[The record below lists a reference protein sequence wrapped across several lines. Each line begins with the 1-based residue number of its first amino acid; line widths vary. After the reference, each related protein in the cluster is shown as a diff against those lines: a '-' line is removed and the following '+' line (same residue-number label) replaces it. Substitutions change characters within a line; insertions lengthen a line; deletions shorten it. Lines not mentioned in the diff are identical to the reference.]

1 MAQPLPPLTEVLSLG
16 NADAL
21 CHVVVD
27 RGGMMNITATDMRRG
42 GAVTTQ
48 RSKWDSPMNR
58 EAVAAWAV
66 EALRLE
72 DVREVAHV
80 QRGNGYVLLFR

>member
-1 MAQPLPPLTEVLSLG
+1 VAQPLPPLTEVLSLG

-27 RGGMMNITATDMRRG
+27 RGGMMNITATDMGRG

-48 RSKWDSPMNR
+48 RS
-58 EAVAAWAV
+58 
-66 EALRLE
+66 
-72 DVREVAHV
+72 
-80 QRGNGYVLLFR
+80 

>member
-1 MAQPLPPLTEVLSLG
+1 
-16 NADAL
+16 
-21 CHVVVD
+21 
-27 RGGMMNITATDMRRG
+27 
-42 GAVTTQ
+42 
-48 RSKWDSPMNR
+48 MNR

-72 DVREVAHV
+72 NVREVAHV

>member
-1 MAQPLPPLTEVLSLG
+1 MAQPLPPLTEVLSLA
-16 NADAL
+16 NAHAL
-21 CHVVVD
+21 CHVTVD
-27 RGGMMNITATDMRRG
+27 RGGMMTITATSMERG

-48 RSKWDSPMNR
+48 RSKWDDPWNR
-58 EAVAAWAV
+58 EVVAEWTAG
-66 EALRLE
+66 ALRLE

>member
-1 MAQPLPPLTEVLSLG
+1 VAQPLPALTEVLSLA
-16 NADAL
+16 NAHAL

-27 RGGMMNITATDMRRG
+27 RWGMMTITATSMERG
-42 GAVTTQ
+42 GSVTTQ
-48 RSKWDSPMNR
+48 RSRSESPWNR

-66 EALRLE
+66 EALLLE

>member
-1 MAQPLPPLTEVLSLG
+1 MGEGRTPSPRSTQPTPPEAPVAQPLPPLTEVLSLG

-27 RGGMMNITATDMRRG
+27 RGGMMNITATDMGRG

-48 RSKWDSPMNR
+48 RS
-58 EAVAAWAV
+58 
-66 EALRLE
+66 
-72 DVREVAHV
+72 
-80 QRGNGYVLLFR
+80 

>member
-1 MAQPLPPLTEVLSLG
+1 MSTTLPALTEVLSLG
-16 NADAL
+16 NAHAL
-21 CHVVVD
+21 CHVTVD
-27 RGGMMNITATDMRRG
+27 RGGMMNITATDMERG

-66 EALRLE
+66 DCLRME
-72 DVREVAHV
+72 NVREVAYV